1 MSLKV
6 VMAVFPLND
15 IFFGTR
21 CTISTIS
28 TAGQMEA
35 EVDCDCVVV
44 GGGMAGLSAAEEL
57 CRAGLRCSV
66 CSDQ

>member
-1 MSLKV
+1 MVS
-6 VMAVFPLND
+6 
-15 IFFGTR
+15 
-21 CTISTIS
+21 TISTIS

-57 CRAGLRCSV
+57 CRAGLR
-66 CSDQ
+66 